1 MLIAATTFVA
11 GYVAICAVLFAYQ
24 RTLLYPAPHTKG
36 PPASAK
42 GKPTVVYF
50 HGNGACAAELG
61 WLAQWFSEQGVG
73 FLAAEYPGY
82 GDVPGEPTEESL
94 YAAAEATLK
103 GLGHDDVVLVGE
115 SLGSGVAVE
124 MATRGWGKRL
134 VLLAPYTS
142 IADAA
147 QAAFPFVPAKWLVR
161 DRFDSASKAAR
172 VKVPV
177 LVVHGDADEIVPYP
191 LGAKLAPMLNAELL
205 TVKGAHHNDLWE
217 QQDVRKRIA
226 GFLK

>member
-1 MLIAATTFVA
+1 MLIAATTLVV
-11 GYVAICAVLFAYQ
+11 GYAALCGVLFAYQ
-24 RTLLYPAPHTKG
+24 RALLFPAPKTKG
-36 PPASAK
+36 PPASAP
-42 GKPTVVYF
+42 GRPTVVYF
-50 HGNGACAAELG
+50 HGNGTCAAELG
-61 WLAQWFSEQGVG
+61 WLALWFKEQGVG

-82 GDVPGEPTEESL
+82 GDVPGDPTEESL

-103 GLGHDDVVLVGE
+103 ALGHDDIVLVGE

-124 MATRGWGKRL
+124 MATRGWGKRI

-142 IADAA
+142 IPDAA

-177 LVVHGDADEIVPYP
+177 LVVHGDADEIVPYA
-191 LGAKLAPMLNAELL
+191 LGAKLAPMLNAELV
-205 TVKGAHHNDLWE
+205 TVKGAHHNDLWD
-217 QQDVRKRIA
+217 QQDVRRRIA
-226 GFLK
+226 SFLK